1 MTKVLNKGLNFSI
14 LPKKIDNTQVLA
26 EYKRFER
33 TMTWKEYWS
42 DEDNNSVDTKKES
55 IFKIEKH
62 NFPRKYKT
70 SNGMCYKQS
79 VL

>member
-1 MTKVLNKGLNFSI
+1 MTNVLNKGLNFSV

-33 TMTWKEYWS
+33 TMTWKEYWF
-42 DEDNNSVDTKKES
+42 DEDDNSVDTKKES

-62 NFPRKYKT
+62 NFP
-70 SNGMCYKQS
+70 
-79 VL
+79 